1 MAVPERLLSIEVAY
15 ALPQRQTLLK
25 LEVPAGTT
33 LREAIRRSGL
43 TQHHPELDLE
53 RISVGV
59 FSRLAE
65 LDDLVGEGDRV
76 EVYRPLT
83 ADPKDVRRRRAEQT
97 RRR

>member
-1 MAVPERLLSIEVAY
+1 MAERLLSIEVAY
-15 ALPQRQTLLK
+15 ALPQQQTLLK
-25 LEVPAGTT
+25 LQVPTGTT

-43 TQHHPELDLE
+43 PQRHPELDIE

-59 FSRLAE
+59 FSRPAA

-76 EVYRPLT
+76 EIYRPLA
-83 ADPKDVRRRRAEQT
+83 ADPKDVRRRRAAQA